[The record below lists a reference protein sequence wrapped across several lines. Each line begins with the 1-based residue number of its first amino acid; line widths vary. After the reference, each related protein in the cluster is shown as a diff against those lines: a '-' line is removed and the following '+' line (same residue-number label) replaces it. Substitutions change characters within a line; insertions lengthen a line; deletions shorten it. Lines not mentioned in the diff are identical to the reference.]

1 MEINGSSVLLF
12 KTNIRT
18 ESDKQFM
25 TQLMQEHEINQ
36 WTVDQ
41 EDVDCVLRIVSNDLQ
56 LNDVITLV
64 NQHGYLCEEL
74 T

>member
-1 MEINGSSVLLF
+1 MEINGLSVLLF

-18 ESDKQFM
+18 ATDKQFM
-25 TQLMQEHEINQ
+25 TELMQQHEINQ

-41 EDVDCVLRIVSNDLQ
+41 EDVDCVLRIVSNEVQ
-56 LNDVITLV
+56 QADVIALLSL
-64 NQHGYLCEEL
+64 HGYNCEEL

>member
-1 MEINGSSVLLF
+1 MEINGLNVLLF

-18 ESDKQFM
+18 ASDKELM
-25 TQLMQEHEINQ
+25 TQLMEQHKINQ

-41 EDVDCVLRIVSNDLQ
+41 EDVDCVLRIVSNELQ
-56 LNDVITLV
+56 LNDVIALV
-64 NQHGYLCEEL
+64 NQHGYHCEEL

>member
-1 MEINGSSVLLF
+1 MEINGLNVLLF

-25 TQLMQEHEINQ
+25 TQLMQQNKISQ

-41 EDVDCVLRIVSNDLQ
+41 EDVDCVLRIVSNELQ
-56 LNDVITLV
+56 LNEVITLV
-64 NQHGYLCEEL
+64 IQHGYHCEEL

>member
-1 MEINGSSVLLF
+1 MEINGLSVLLF

-18 ESDKQFM
+18 ESDKEFM
-25 TQLMQEHEINQ
+25 TQLMQQNEISE

-56 LNDVITLV
+56 LNEVIALLS
-64 NQHGYLCEEL
+64 QHGYHCEEL

>member
-1 MEINGSSVLLF
+1 MEINGLNVLLF

-25 TQLMQEHEINQ
+25 TQLMQQNEINH

-41 EDVDCVLRIVSNDLQ
+41 EDVDCVLRIVSNELQ
-56 LNDVITLV
+56 LQDVIALV
-64 NQHGYLCEEL
+64 SQHGYHCEEL

>member
-1 MEINGSSVLLF
+1 MEINGFSVLLF

-25 TQLMQEHEINQ
+25 TELMQLHDISQ

-41 EDVDCVLRIVSNDLQ
+41 EDVDCVLRIVSNEVQ
-56 LNDVITLV
+56 LNDVIALV
-64 NQHGYLCEEL
+64 SQHGYQCEEL